1 MSASAR
7 LSCGVTG
14 FEACTLAVHDLD
26 EALGFYC
33 AVLGFA
39 LCDNIEDRQSQWASV
54 SPPSQPNMRIILYSP
69 GADPNIAP
77 ADRQTIAD
85 LMTKG
90 VLGQRLVFVTESC
103 AATFEYLEAA
113 GAEVVQEPMDKPNGA
128 RDCAFFD
135 PSGNLLRFTQ
145 PRDG

>member
-1 MSASAR
+1 MSGSAQKAW
-7 LSCGVTG
+7 GVTG

-33 AVLGFA
+33 GVLGFA
-39 LCDNIEDRQSQWASV
+39 LHDDIEARHAQSASV
-54 SPPSQPNMRIILYSP
+54 SPPSQPTMRIILQAP
-69 GADPNIAP
+69 GTDPHIAP
-77 ADRQTIAD
+77 ADRQTIGD

-90 VLGQRLVFVTESC
+90 VLGQRLAFTIDSC

-113 GAEVVQEPMDKPNGA
+113 GAEVVQEPMNKPDGT

-145 PRDG
+145 PRRK

>member
-1 MSASAR
+1 MSDSAQNAW
-7 LSCGVTG
+7 GVTG

-26 EALGFYC
+26 EALDFYC
-33 AVLGFA
+33 TLLGFVRR
-39 LCDNIEDRQSQWASV
+39 DDIEARHAQSASV
-54 SPPSQPNMRIILYSP
+54 SPPSQPTMRIILQAP
-69 GADPNIAP
+69 GADPHIAP
-77 ADRQTIAD
+77 ADRQATAD

-90 VLGQRLVFVTESC
+90 VLGQRLVFATDSC

-113 GAEVVQEPMDKPNGA
+113 GAEVVQEPMNKPDGT

-145 PRDG
+145 PRW